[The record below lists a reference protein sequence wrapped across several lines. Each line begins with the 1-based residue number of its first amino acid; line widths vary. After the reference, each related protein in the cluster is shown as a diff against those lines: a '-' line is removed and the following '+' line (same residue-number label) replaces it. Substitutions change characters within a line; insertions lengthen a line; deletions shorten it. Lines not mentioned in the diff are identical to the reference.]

1 MEKHIKHAIRWPSLD
16 TIPWAWVAIA
26 IGLLV
31 LYFPTF
37 WDLFHGLWGTER
49 HAHGPIVFFVSI
61 WFFYFK
67 FKQLPEYGIVYDPS
81 PKLGWLILIFGLL
94 LFILGRSQTL
104 LIFEVGSIIPVLL
117 GITLIFM
124 GTRVAKFLWFAF
136 FFLCFVVPLPAFVVD
151 AATLPMKTAV
161 SFATAHILYALD
173 YPIARTG
180 VMLTIGQY
188 QLLVADAC
196 AGLNSLFT
204 LEVLGLLYMNVT
216 HHESPFRNFML
227 AVLIIPIS
235 FVANVTRVIV
245 LALIT
250 YHWGDAAGQGFLH
263 EFSGIV
269 LFITA
274 LMLVIATDSLLRFF
288 SRKFT
293 KVPPTQSV
301 DLKA

>member
-1 MEKHIKHAIRWPSLD
+1 MEKHTKHAIRLPSLES
-16 TIPWAWVAIA
+16 IPWAWVAIA
-26 IGLLV
+26 FGLLI

-67 FKQLPEYGIVYDPS
+67 FKQLPEYGIGYDPS
-81 PKLGWLILIFGLL
+81 PKLGWPILLLGLL

-104 LIFEVGSIIPVLL
+104 LIFEVGSIIPVIL
-117 GITLIFM
+117 GITLMFM
-124 GTRVAKFLWFAF
+124 GARVARFLWFAF

-288 SRKFT
+288 SKKFE
-293 KVPPTQSV
+293 KVPSTQSV
-301 DLKA
+301 ELKR

>member
-1 MEKHIKHAIRWPSLD
+1 MEKQIKNALRWPSLE
-16 TIPWAWVAIA
+16 TLPWAWVVIA
-26 IGLLV
+26 VGLLI

-67 FKQLPEYGIVYDPS
+67 LKQLPEYGITYAPA
-81 PKLGWLILIFGLL
+81 PALGWSILVLGLL
-94 LFILGRSQTL
+94 LFVLGRSQTL
-104 LIFEVGSIIPVLL
+104 LIFEVGSLIPVIL

-124 GTRVAKFLWFAF
+124 GKRVAKFLWFAF

-235 FVANVTRVIV
+235 FLANVTRVIV

-288 SRKFT
+288 SRKFEKT
-293 KVPPTQSV
+293 PSTPST
-301 DLKA
+301 DLKV